1 MKKYTYL
8 LIALA
13 LLLPTAVE
21 AQSVNGP
28 KKKNTTTKTTP
39 AKRKTVLSVN
49 GYSENF
55 ALPEIPSDGKT
66 ITVDVTTNATAVKV
80 THVPSWCTLQEYSTS
95 QITIKVDANT
105 STDSR
110 RGSFLISTSDEQAVI
125 IVTIA
130 QKGGQS
136 VVEKPSS
143 NYTGSIVSLSPTVY
157 GITLMSSTSRTAY
170 ANGFIRESDTYAVRK
185 EQGDTPH
192 MSVYWRRSDN
202 TQTINSLLIQSTT
215 KLHPEWGGY
224 TMTYNSWKQ
233 FLVNN
238 GFTITKEAPR
248 DPPLDRWYYV
258 IEAKKQN
265 ILLKIVLDRPK
276 VDKTGGRDAV
286 LEFNYSIDII
296 D

>member
-1 MKKYTYL
+1 MKKYSYL
-8 LIALA
+8 LIALV

-21 AQSVNGP
+21 AQTVNGP

-55 ALPEIPSDGKT
+55 TLPDIPSEGKT
-66 ITVDVTTNATAVKV
+66 ITLDVTTNATAVKV

-130 QKGGQS
+130 QKGGQP

-170 ANGFIRESDTYAVRK
+170 ANGFIKESDTYASRDG
-185 EQGDTPH
+185 QGDNHSET
-192 MSVYWRRSDN
+192 VYWLNNDN
-202 TQTINSLLIQSTT
+202 TQTIQKILILRAT
-215 KLHPEWGGY
+215 KLPPEWGGY

-238 GFTITKEAPR
+238 GFTITKEAPSG
-248 DPPLDRWYYV
+248 PPLDKWYYE
-258 IEAKKQN
+258 IKAKKQS
-265 ILLKIVLDRPK
+265 IMVEVDFDRPK
-276 VDKTGGRDAV
+276 IEETGGRDAV
-286 LEFNYSIDII
+286 LEFKYVIRII
-296 D
+296 K